1 MKYCSFSSDGF
12 QCDLL
17 AYTVTGGYAIQVAER
32 RYNNPSPLPQDY
44 LRLKKSGKD
53 WDKRTLKAFNSAT
66 KKWQKEQSKLSDDEC
81 YTKITLDQAGESF
94 WFDDI
99 EQFRDKMYELME
111 LGFWVD
117 WGVIALI
124 NEDIKNVHKG
134 VVH

>member
-81 YTKITLDQAGESF
+81 YTKITLD
-94 WFDDI
+94 
-99 EQFRDKMYELME
+99 ELME